1 MSRLGG
7 PNSNLHIDGHGSNT
21 AVLYDL
27 DDPEK
32 VLGSVADLLANSKV
46 FGHCPKSHTTNIGT
60 QQADLPHGI
69 RIFAPHRGNA
79 PHRGDPQ
86 TLLLSPDLQIPLTR
100 SSAC

>member
-21 AVLYDL
+21 AVLYDP

-32 VLGSVADLLANSKV
+32 A
-46 FGHCPKSHTTNIGT
+46 HTTNIGT

-69 RIFAPHRGNA
+69 RIFAPYRGNA

-86 TLLLSPDLQIPLTR
+86 TLLLSPDLQIPSTR
-100 SSAC
+100 SYAC